1 MKAER
6 GMVGMKNNGGCWRR
20 HCATLLLAV
29 TGTWVGVAAQT
40 GEDTARKYDVFF
52 LEAVSERVK
61 GNDDAAF
68 DLLRHCVAID
78 STKSEAWYFL
88 AQYYNALKQ
97 DDEAQRCVEKAAS
110 LDPHI
115 STYQEIL
122 ADLYL
127 SKQDYPKAVDVL
139 NRIYD
144 ANHDRDDVLRML
156 VSIYEEQKDY
166 HAAIRTVDRLE
177 TMEGRN
183 VQYAAKKSG
192 YYAELGDQKASI
204 REMQKF
210 SDQYPNDLNY
220 RGLYAQTLIANG
232 QKEKGMAIL
241 QDILHQDAD
250 NRLALL
256 CLLQHEQEQE
266 EHPDSVASLLQR
278 VLLCKN
284 VTTQDKVALMRRQIA
299 ESEQNV
305 GDSTR
310 VLSLFDRMLEQKPF
324 DTDMAMLCV
333 AYMTLKKMPNDTITR
348 MLDRVIAE
356 APDNAAARLQL
367 VDYAWREKN
376 LERVVSLC
384 QGARLYNPD
393 EMAFYYY
400 QGVAYYQQDK
410 LDEALDAFQNGIGV
424 ITSESNPDIVSDFYA
439 VMGDIYHQK
448 GFEREAFAAYDSCLQ
463 WKPDNV
469 SCLNNYAYY
478 LSESGQQLDKAEQ
491 MSLQTVKAEPKN
503 ATFLDTYAW
512 ILFQQK
518 RYAEAKIY
526 MDQTLQCDSDTSAV
540 LLEHAGDIYY
550 HVGDKTQA
558 LVYWQQALKRARE
571 TATSS
576 EDNRLKILMRKVKRK
591 KYVKE

>member
-1 MKAER
+1 MKAIR
-6 GMVGMKNNGGCWRR
+6 DMVRMKNNGGCWSRR
-20 HCATLLLAV
+20 CATLLLIVALAWTV
-29 TGTWVGVAAQT
+29 VAAQE
-40 GEDTARKYDVFF
+40 GEDTSRKYDAFF
-52 LEAVSERVK
+52 LEAINERVK

-88 AQYYNALKQ
+88 AQYYSALKQ
-97 DDEAQRCVEKAAS
+97 DDEAQRCVEKAAQ

-127 SKQDYPKAVDVL
+127 GKQDYPKAVEVL
-139 NRIYD
+139 NRIYE

-156 VSIYEEQKDY
+156 VSIYEEQNDY
-166 HAAIRTVDRLE
+166 RAAIRTVERLE

-183 VQYAAKKSG
+183 VQFAAKKSG

-204 REMQKF
+204 LEMQKF
-210 SDQYPNDLNY
+210 SEQYPNDLNY

-232 QKEKGMAIL
+232 QKTKGMSIL
-241 QDILHQDAD
+241 HDILRQDAD

-256 CLLQHEQEQE
+256 CLLQYAREQ
-266 EHPDSVASLLQR
+266 EHPDATDSLLQR

-284 VTTQDKVALMRRQIA
+284 VTSQDKVSLMRQKIA

-305 GDSTR
+305 GDSTQ
-310 VLSLFDRMLEQKPF
+310 VLLLFDKMLEQKPF
-324 DTDMAMLCV
+324 DADMAMLCV

-348 MLDRVIAE
+348 MLNRVIAE
-356 APDNAAARLQL
+356 TPDNAAARLQL

-376 LERVVSLC
+376 LDRIISLC

-469 SCLNNYAYY
+469 SCLNNYAYF

-491 MSLQTVKAEPKN
+491 MSLKTVKAEPKN

-550 HVGDKTQA
+550 HVGDK
-558 LVYWQQALKRARE
+558 QQALAYWQKALERAQQ
-571 TATSS
+571 TVASS
-576 EDNRLKILMRKVKRK
+576 QDDRTKILARKVKRK

>member
-1 MKAER
+1 M
-6 GMVGMKNNGGCWRR
+6 
-20 HCATLLLAV
+20 
-29 TGTWVGVAAQT
+29 GTWGGVAAQT
-40 GEDTARKYDVFF
+40 CEDTVRKYDVFF

-127 SKQDYPKAVDVL
+127 SKQDYPKAVEVL

-166 HAAIRTVDRLE
+166 RAAIRTIDRLE

-232 QKEKGMAIL
+232 QKEKGMTIL

-333 AYMTLKKMPNDTITR
+333 AYMTLKKMPNDSITR

-367 VDYAWREKN
+367 VDYAWRGKN

-478 LSESGQQLDKAEQ
+478 LSESGRLLDKAEQ

>member
-1 MKAER
+1 
-6 GMVGMKNNGGCWRR
+6 MKNNGGCWRR

-29 TGTWVGVAAQT
+29 MGTWGGVAAQT
-40 GEDTARKYDVFF
+40 YEDTARKCEDTARKYDVFF

-127 SKQDYPKAVDVL
+127 SKQDYPKAVEVL

-166 HAAIRTVDRLE
+166 RAAIRTIDRLE

-284 VTTQDKVALMRRQIA
+284 VTTQDKVALMRQQIA

-333 AYMTLKKMPNDTITR
+333 AYMTLKKMPNDSITQ

-367 VDYAWREKN
+367 VDYAWRGKN

-478 LSESGQQLDKAEQ
+478 LSESGRLLDKAEQ

-526 MDQTLQCDSDTSAV
+526 IDQTLQCDSDTSAV

>member
-1 MKAER
+1 
-6 GMVGMKNNGGCWRR
+6 MVRTMNNKGHLGRC
-20 HCATLLLAV
+20 CATLLLAV
-29 TGTWVGVAAQT
+29 VLGWTAVAAQT
-40 GEDTARKYDVFF
+40 DEDTARKYDAFF
-52 LEAVSERVK
+52 LEAVNERAK
-61 GNDDAAF
+61 GNDAAAF

-97 DDEAQRCVEKAAS
+97 EDEAQRCVEKAAS

-127 SKQDYPKAVDVL
+127 GKQDYPKAIEVL
-139 NRIYD
+139 NRIYE

-166 HAAIRTVDRLE
+166 RAAIRTVDRLE
-177 TMEGRN
+177 TMEGRS

-192 YYAELGDQKASI
+192 YYAELGDREASI
-204 REMQKF
+204 LEVQKF
-210 SDQYPNDLNY
+210 SEQYPNDLNY

-232 QKEKGMAIL
+232 QKTKGMNIL
-241 QDILHQDAD
+241 QDILRQDAD

-256 CLLQHEQEQE
+256 CLLQHEQENDN
-266 EHPDSVASLLQR
+266 PDRVDSLLQR

-284 VTTQDKVALMRRQIA
+284 VTTQDKVALMRLQIA

-305 GDSTR
+305 GDSVR
-310 VLSLFDRMLEQKPF
+310 ILSLFDKMLEQKPF
-324 DTDMAMLCV
+324 DADMAMLCV

-348 MLDRVIAE
+348 VLNRVITE
-356 APDNAAARLQL
+356 TPDNAAARLQL
-367 VDYAWREKN
+367 VDYAWRGKD

-424 ITSESNPDIVSDFYA
+424 ITSESDPDIVSDFYA

-469 SCLNNYAYY
+469 SCLNNYAYF

-526 MDQTLQCDSDTSAV
+526 IDQTLQCDSDTSAV
-540 LLEHAGDIYY
+540 LLEHAGDIYFY
-550 HVGDKTQA
+550 AGDRTQA
-558 LVYWQQALKRARE
+558 LVYWQQALERARE

-576 EDNRLKILMRKVKRK
+576 KDNRVKILARKVKRK

>member
-1 MKAER
+1 MVSMKD
-6 GMVGMKNNGGCWRR
+6 NGGCWRR
-20 HCATLLLAV
+20 HCAAVLLAV
-29 TGTWVGVAAQT
+29 AGIWIGAVAQT
-40 GEDTARKYDVFF
+40 GKDTAQKYNAFF
-52 LEAVSERVK
+52 LDAINERVK
-61 GNDDAAF
+61 GNNDAAF

-88 AQYYNALKQ
+88 AQYYSTLKQ
-97 DDEAQRCVEKAAS
+97 DDEAQRCVERAAS
-110 LDPHI
+110 LDPNI

-127 SKQDYPKAVDVL
+127 GKQDYPKAIEVL
-139 NRIYD
+139 NRIYE
-144 ANHDRDDVLRML
+144 ANHDREDVLRML
-156 VSIYEEQKDY
+156 VSIYEDQKDY
-166 HAAIRTVDRLE
+166 RAAIRTVDRLE
-177 TMEGRN
+177 TMEGRS

-204 REMQKF
+204 LEMQKF
-210 SDQYPNDLNY
+210 SEQYPNDLNY

-232 QKEKGMAIL
+232 QKAKGMDIL
-241 QDILHQDAD
+241 QDILRQDAD

-256 CLLQHEQEQE
+256 CLLQHEQKE
-266 EHPDSVASLLQR
+266 EHPDSVDALLQR

-284 VTTQDKVALMRRQIA
+284 VTTQDKVALMRLQIA

-305 GDSTR
+305 GDSTQI
-310 VLSLFDRMLEQKPF
+310 LSLFGKMLEQKPL
-324 DTDMAMLCV
+324 DTDVAMLGV

-348 MLDRVIAE
+348 VLNRIITE
-356 APDNAAARLQL
+356 TPDNAAARLQL

-376 LERVVSLC
+376 LDCIISLC

-400 QGVAYYQQDK
+400 QGVAYYQKDL

-463 WKPDNV
+463 WKADNV

-478 LSESGQQLDKAEQ
+478 LSEAGQQLEKAEQ
-491 MSLQTVKAEPKN
+491 MSLRAVKAEPKN

-526 MDQTLQCDSDTSAV
+526 IDQTLQCDSDTSAV

-550 HVGDKTQA
+550 YVGDKTQA
-558 LVYWQQALKRARE
+558 LVYWQQALERAQE
-571 TATSS
+571 TVASS
-576 EDNRLKILMRKVKRK
+576 KDNRVKILARKVKRK
-591 KYVKE
+591 KYIKE